1 MSNECCHSEGK
12 FAAVLEK
19 VEETNRLVRELVDK
33 VEKLDGIRGF
43 GSNVLANIVGD
54 IITRKQL

>member
-1 MSNECCHSEGK
+1 MDAILEKLEETNKMVRELK
-12 FAAVLEK
+12 EK
-19 VEETNRLVRELVDK
+19 VEL
-33 VEKLDGIRGF
+33 LDGIRGF

>member
-1 MSNECCHSEGK
+1 MSNECCCSEGK
-12 FAAVLEK
+12 MAIILEK
-19 VEETNRLVRELVDK
+19 VEETNRLVRDLIEK

>member
-1 MSNECCHSEGK
+1 MSNECCHSEGRL
-12 FAAVLEK
+12 AAVLEK
-19 VEETNRLVRELVDK
+19 VEETNRLVHELVDK